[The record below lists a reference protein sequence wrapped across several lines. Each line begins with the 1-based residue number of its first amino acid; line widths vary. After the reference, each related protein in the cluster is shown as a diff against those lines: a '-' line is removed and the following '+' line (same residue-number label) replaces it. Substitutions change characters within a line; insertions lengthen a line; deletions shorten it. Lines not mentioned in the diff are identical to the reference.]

1 MGQNQII
8 MEKLQEL
15 ISKCNGSVYVGV
27 NVHRDANMSI
37 SEYILQISGHSE
49 EKTIDEIGVNGYRK
63 MISLN
68 TVVVVRF
75 SPNTPVGF
83 YLNMPVG
90 SYQIIH
96 YDLQQALDRALSI
109 VNDKPFVA
117 KDEKLIGNY
126 VLLDIKNDAAAKKAA
141 KCYAMAIKDEDAK
154 TSIEIIKALNI

>member
-1 MGQNQII
+1 

-27 NVHRDANMSI
+27 NEHRDTYESI
-37 SEYILQISGHSE
+37 PEYILSLSGHDEDLQE
-49 EKTIDEIGVNGYRK
+49 ETIDEIGINVYKK
-63 MISLN
+63 MISLD

-75 SPNTPVGF
+75 YPDTPVGF
-83 YLNMPVG
+83 W
-90 SYQIIH
+90 QIIH